1 MSRIP
6 DYGDV
11 ERAAERIR
19 GKAVRTPLLYS
30 PQLSE
35 EYSAEVFLK
44 PENLQR
50 MGAFKFRGAYNAI
63 LAIGDAASSG
73 IVTCSSGN
81 HAQGIAEAARLAG
94 TSSTIVMP
102 TDAPDIKKAGVIRCG
117 GTIVDYDRM
126 TEDRDAVAEAV
137 LAERGGTMIHPY
149 NNADVIA
156 GQGTVGMEI
165 ADDCEQ
171 LGISPDKV
179 LVPCGG
185 GGLAAG
191 IAVAMNARLPDCTI
205 HTVEPAGF
213 DDYARSLKTG
223 VREQNPETGG
233 SVCDALL
240 AVAPGEIGFAINLE
254 HCGEGLVVSDLEA
267 LQAAGY
273 ACRMLK
279 LVVEPGGA
287 VGLAALRGRQ
297 LEAAGKT
304 IVIVLSGGNIED
316 AMLARALGEY
326 SKSQ

>member
-1 MSRIP
+1 MAHLPEYRDI
-6 DYGDV
+6 
-11 ERAAERIR
+11 EQAAERIR
-19 GKAVRTPLLYS
+19 GKAVRTPLLYA

-35 EYSAEVFLK
+35 ELSAEIYLK

-63 LAIGDAASSG
+63 LAVGDDARSG

-81 HAQGIAEAARLAG
+81 HAQGVAEAARLAG
-94 TSSTIVMP
+94 ISSTIVMP

-126 TEDRDAVAEAV
+126 TEDRDAVADAV
-137 LAERGGTMIHPY
+137 LVERGGTMIHPY

-156 GQGTVGMEI
+156 GQGTVGVEI
-165 ADDCEQ
+165 ADDCAE
-171 LGISPDKV
+171 LGISPHAV

-191 IAVAMNARLPDCTI
+191 IAVAMNARFGACTV
-205 HTVEPAGF
+205 HTVEPEGF
-213 DDYARSLKTG
+213 DDYARSLKSG
-223 VREQNPETGG
+223 NPERNPATGG

-240 AVAPGEIGFAINLE
+240 AVAPGEVGFAINREL
-254 HCGEGLVVSDLEA
+254 CGEGLVVSDLEA
-267 LQAAGY
+267 LQATGY

-287 VGLAALRGRQ
+287 VGLAALRNGR
-297 LEAAGKT
+297 LGATGKS

-316 AMLARALGEY
+316 AMLARALDEY
-326 SKSQ
+326 SRSQ